1 MKKRPGKLFI
11 ISAPSGC
18 GKTTLCE
25 RLLERMPRIRRSV
38 SFTTRPPR
46 RGEKN
51 KRDYFFVTPE
61 EFERHKKKNNML
73 EWARNF
79 GFYYGTPKDNVL
91 KLLDEGTDVVLAI
104 DVKGAMKIKK
114 LFPSAAFIFI
124 TPPSITE
131 LEKRLRNRK
140 TDDHFE
146 ISKRIK
152 IARIELSYLPM
163 YTYNV
168 VNDNLSKATGKLKA
182 IIKAERCKVGK

>member
-1 MKKRPGKLFI
+1 
-11 ISAPSGC
+11 
-18 GKTTLCE
+18 
-25 RLLERMPRIRRSV
+25 MPRIRRSV